1 MNAKIKDRLF
11 GILGSDSASGQGA
24 QASVKRAPPEDIRL
38 SPLQARLLSEFMLP
52 NSAHAVARFTHCAKT
67 FGAPITR
74 VIRALKEQGLLV
86 EPNDA
91 RARLCHG
98 KDESDL
104 RMLCLDSGLE
114 TTGSV
119 DELVDRLLVID
130 RSGWLLG
137 YGGELLQC
145 SARAARAVVAVTHRE
160 QSGIER
166 PNANDDSMWRVL
178 KKHALQTA
186 REGNLLRCRNVYR
199 TMANHLLRRNR
210 SKKALQALCLVC
222 IFDLCG
228 ARNRGE
234 VPGETGR
241 MHSRFDGARASLAPA
256 LVQMIRN
263 LARESMLSMY
273 ELREIFLGVSARLPI
288 PKDERRLWAVLH
300 LALKGHLDPDD
311 AAGCSRVIQNFLGA
325 AVG

>member
-11 GILGSDSASGQGA
+11 GLLGSESVPDQGA
-24 QASVKRAPPEDIRL
+24 QASVKRAPFVEDIRL
-38 SPLQARLLSEFMLP
+38 SPLQARLLSQFMLP
-52 NSAHAVARFTHCAKT
+52 NSAHAVARSTHCAKIV
-67 FGAPITR
+67 GAPITR

-104 RMLCLDSGLE
+104 RMLCLDSGLKP
-114 TTGSV
+114 TGSV

-145 SARAARAVVAVTHRE
+145 SARAARAVVAATDTE
-160 QSGIER
+160 QTGVER
-166 PNANDDSMWRVL
+166 PNADDDSMWGVL
-178 KKHALQTA
+178 RKQALQTA

-199 TMANHLLRRNR
+199 TMVNHLLRRNL
-210 SKKALQALCLVC
+210 SKKALQALCVVC

-228 ARNRGE
+228 ARNCGDE
-234 VPGETGR
+234 PGEIGIK
-241 MHSRFDGARASLAPA
+241 HSRFDGARASLAPA
-256 LVQMIRN
+256 LVRMMRN
-263 LARESMLSMY
+263 LARESALSMY

-288 PKDERRLWAVLH
+288 PKDSRRLWAVLH
-300 LALKGHLDPDD
+300 LALQGNLDPND
-311 AAGCSRVIQNFLGA
+311 AAGCSRVIQNVLN
-325 AVG
+325 